1 MTTPYE
7 KRQTVQ
13 VLYNLFSNERFKQ
26 PAYYCV
32 ESEFKSSYDVQI
44 NPFEES
50 VKPEP
55 KEFILTTLKQ
65 VGADKRSRTADT

>member
-1 MTTPYE
+1 MTPYE

-13 VLYNLFSNERFKQ
+13 VLYNRFSTEE
-26 PAYYCV
+26 Y
-32 ESEFKSSYDVQI
+32 KSSAFWTVDSNFTPTYDVQI
-44 NPFEES
+44 KTFEES

-65 VGADKRSRTADT
+65 IGADKRSRTADT